1 MPYDPDASL
10 FQMGDFTSHAGLPLK
25 WKLECDAITDEEWR
39 CLAKMIMDYQDRP
52 FSKAVG
58 IPRGG
63 VKLADALNEYASG
76 DDTDFPLICD
86 DVFTT
91 GTSMIDF
98 IKEKFPTFTQGMGY
112 RWVVFARKPS
122 NVQPFY
128 TRALFTMPE
137 VTAERYKIVDK
148 KK

>member
-10 FQMGDFTSHAGLPLK
+10 FQRGDFTSHAGLPLK

-63 VKLADALNEYASG
+63 VKLAEALNEYASG

-91 GTSMIDF
+91 GTSMVDF
-98 IKEKFPTFTQGMGY
+98 IKEKFEATKINDT
-112 RWVVFARKPS
+112 AALSNIEKNEANLIKRKYY
-122 NVQPFY
+122 Y
-128 TRALFTMPE
+128 TTNFSIQNATPCI
-137 VTAERYKIVDK
+137 VTG
-148 KK
+148 

>member
-39 CLAKMIMDYQDRP
+39 CLAKMIMDYQHRP

-76 DDTDFPLICD
+76 DDNDFPLICD

-98 IKEKFPTFTQGMGY
+98 IKETYPTFTQGMGY

-122 NVQPFY
+122 NVMPFY

-137 VTAERYKIVDK
+137 LTAERYSVVDK